1 MKKIYVNKN
10 ILKEAVDYL
19 NNEMTFFGF
28 ISHLKFFLKQLL
40 INPLY
45 ADIDDYLKQHG
56 VERGDLINR
65 LIEKDIIEKETKI
78 EDKNGI
84 DKFSVSYKIPKR
96 NFERK
101 IRRLY
106 MTLFEQDNII
116 SEDGA
121 TSCGSAMQGGG
132 LNPDAGQYTKPFSK
146 VQRRKIYVTNEQY
159 DILKE
164 IATHDAGDYQYDVP
178 FKFNNGNDP
187 AYNHKNMIAGGVPT
201 KKKGVRKKIR

>member
-1 MKKIYVNKN
+1 MKKIYVNKE

-19 NNEMTFFGF
+19 NNEITFFGF

-40 INPLY
+40 VNPLY
-45 ADIDDYLKQHG
+45 ADIDEYLKQHG
-56 VERGDLINR
+56 IERDILIKQ
-65 LIEKDIIEKETKI
+65 LIERNIIEKEAKI
-78 EDKNGI
+78 EDKSGT

-101 IRRLY
+101 VKRLY
-106 MTLFEQDNII
+106 MTLFEQNNII

-132 LNPDAGQYTKPFSK
+132 LNPDAGQYTKPLGK
-146 VQRRKIYVTNEQY
+146 IQRRKIYITNEQY
-159 DILKE
+159 DMLKE
-164 IATHDAGDYQYDVP
+164 MTTQDAGNYQYDVP

-187 AYNHKNMIAGGVPT
+187 AYNHKNMIASGVPT
-201 KKKGVRKKIR
+201 KKKGVRKKTK